1 MHVPVLTPF
10 PSERPTML
18 ELYDA
23 ISTFGRYGVA
33 NDFEILMQPKI
44 ATASSS
50 IEINT
55 IRTFGERYSITND
68 SEILIKSEIAIA
80 SSSNE
85 IVEEEIAQT
94 N

>member
-1 MHVPVLTPF
+1 
-10 PSERPTML
+10 
-18 ELYDA
+18 
-23 ISTFGRYGVA
+23 
-33 NDFEILMQPKI
+33 MQPKI

-68 SEILIKSEIAIA
+68 SEILIKSKIAIT

-85 IVEEEIAQT
+85 IVKEEIAQT